1 VCIFIYILHQS
12 EKPTKSID
20 ILSYLVETD
29 IGGKG
34 KDTLLV
40 ETSIGKK
47 GKVYFWWK
55 RVTPICHYLYNL
67 YDMNIDISG
76 IFD

>member
-12 EKPTKSID
+12 EKLIKSIG

-40 ETSIGKK
+40 ETCYAHLKYVWFIKQFYKK
-47 GKVYFWWK
+47 LTDYVNK
-55 RVTPICHYLYNL
+55 
-67 YDMNIDISG
+67 
-76 IFD
+76 